1 MKTITLCVL
10 ILSTLTC
17 KNTPVGMS
25 SEKQNTESISG
36 NYIVLSVRGEKNSYD
51 FLKITFDE
59 SNKSVY
65 GYSGCN
71 RFTGNYEIT
80 ENTMKIGPLAST
92 RKMCEPMRNAI
103 ETKVLKA
110 LSEVN
115 SFNIKNGILTLKK
128 DNSNILVVS
137 KLNSDMVVTYE
148 ASTRG
153 FFEIIEVSE
162 DHVMTSN
169 DRNLEVKQTVNMPLN
184 KWNDLQ
190 SNIERIDLNS
200 LSTLE
205 APSLGHQSDRSA
217 MATLKIIAGGETY
230 QTPVFD
236 NGNPPKSIENI
247 VNMVISMKKMA
258 EKQ

>member
-1 MKTITLCVL
+1 MKTVTLCIL
-10 ILSTLTC
+10 ILSILTC
-17 KNTPVGMS
+17 KNTQYAMS

-36 NYIVLSVRGEKNSYD
+36 NYIIDSVRGEKNSFD
-51 FLKITFDE
+51 FLRITFDDI
-59 SNKSVY
+59 SKSVY

-71 RFTGNYEIT
+71 RFTGSYEIT
-80 ENTMKIGPLAST
+80 KNRIKIGPLAST
-92 RKMCEPMRNAI
+92 RMMCEPMRNAI
-103 ETKVLKA
+103 ETKFLEV

-115 SFNIKNGILTLKK
+115 SFHIQDGVLSLFK
-128 DNSNILVVS
+128 DNSTLLVVS
-137 KLNSDMVVTYE
+137 KTYSDMVVTYE

-153 FFEIIEVSE
+153 YFEITQVSE

-169 DRNLEVKQTVNMPLN
+169 DRNLEAKQTVNMPLKN
-184 KWNDLQ
+184 WNDLQ

-200 LSTLE
+200 LNTLE
-205 APSLGHQSDRSA
+205 APSTGHQSDRSA
-217 MATLKIIAGGETY
+217 MATLKISTGGETY